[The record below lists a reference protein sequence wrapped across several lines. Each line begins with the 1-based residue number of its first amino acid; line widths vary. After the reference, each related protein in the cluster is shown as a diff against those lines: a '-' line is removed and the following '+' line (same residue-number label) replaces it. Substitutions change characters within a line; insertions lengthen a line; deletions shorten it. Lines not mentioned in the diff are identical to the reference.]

1 MQESVLV
8 IAAHPDDEVIGC
20 GGTIAKHLQ
29 NGDIVN
35 ILIVVEGQTSRQNNR
50 NRDSLSKELKE
61 LQIAGKEANKL
72 LGAKNLNFLDFPDNR
87 LDSIDRLDL
96 IKAIEINIK
105 RYNPSTI
112 YTHHAWDLN
121 IDHRRLHEAVI
132 TASRPI
138 PGQIVKKILCFEI
151 PSSTEWQSPGIYPSF
166 TPNYFVDITDQINL
180 KIKALEEYES
190 EMREWPHARSIRAME
205 NLIYLRGSQVGVE
218 AAEAFYLVRQLV

>member
-8 IAAHPDDEVIGC
+8 IAAHPDDEVLGC

-29 NGDIVN
+29 HGDIVN

-61 LQIAGKEANKL
+61 LQIAAKEANIL
-72 LGAKNLNFLDFPDNR
+72 LGTQNLNFLDFPDNR

-105 RYNPSTI
+105 KYNPTTI
-112 YTHHAWDLN
+112 YTHFAWDLN

-151 PSSTEWQSPGIYPSF
+151 PSSTEWQSTGIYPSF
-166 TPNYFVDITDQINL
+166 TPNYFVDITDQLNL
-180 KIKALEEYES
+180 KIKALEKYDN
-190 EMREWPHARSIRAME
+190 EMREWPHARSIRALK

-218 AAEAFYLVRQLV
+218 AAESFYLVRQLV

>member
-8 IAAHPDDEVIGC
+8 IAAHPDDEVLGC

-61 LQIAGKEANKL
+61 LQIAAKEANIL
-72 LGAKNLNFLDFPDNR
+72 LGTQNLNFLDFPDNR

-105 RYNPSTI
+105 KYNPTTI
-112 YTHHAWDLN
+112 YTHFAWDLN

-151 PSSTEWQSPGIYPSF
+151 PSSTEWQSTGIYPSF
-166 TPNYFVDITDQINL
+166 TPNYFVDITDQLNL
-180 KIKALEEYES
+180 KIKALEKYDN
-190 EMREWPHARSIRAME
+190 EMREWPHARSIRALK

-218 AAEAFYLVRQLV
+218 AAESFYLVRQLV

>member
-8 IAAHPDDEVIGC
+8 IAAHPDDEVLGC

-35 ILIVVEGQTSRQNNR
+35 ILIVAEGQTSRQNNR
-50 NRDSLSKELKE
+50 NRGSLSKELKE
-61 LQIAGKEANKL
+61 LQIAAKEANKL
-72 LGAKNLNFLDFPDNR
+72 LGTKNLNFLDFPDNR

-96 IKAIEINIK
+96 IKAIEIKIK
-105 RYNPSTI
+105 KYKPTTI
-112 YTHHAWDLN
+112 YTHYAWDLN

-180 KIKALEEYES
+180 KIKALEKYDN
-190 EMREWPHARSIRAME
+190 EMREWPHARSIRALK

-218 AAEAFYLVRQLV
+218 AAESFYLVRQLV

>member
-8 IAAHPDDEVIGC
+8 IAAHPDDEVLGC

-35 ILIVVEGQTSRQNNR
+35 ILIVVEGQTSRQKNR

-61 LQIAGKEANKL
+61 LQIAAKEANKL
-72 LGAKNLNFLDFPDNR
+72 LGTKNLNFLDFPDNR

-105 RYNPSTI
+105 KYKPTTI
-112 YTHHAWDLN
+112 YTHYAWDLN

-180 KIKALEEYES
+180 KIKALEKYDN
-190 EMREWPHARSIRAME
+190 EMREWPHARSIRALK

-218 AAEAFYLVRQLV
+218 AAESFYVVRQLV